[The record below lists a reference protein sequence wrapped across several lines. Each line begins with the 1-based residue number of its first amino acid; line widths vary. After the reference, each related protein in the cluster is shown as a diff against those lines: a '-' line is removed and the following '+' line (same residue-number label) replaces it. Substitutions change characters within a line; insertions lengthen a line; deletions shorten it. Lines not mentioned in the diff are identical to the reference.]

1 MHLHTRELQGEL
13 RSCFTHGTKKGAVLK
28 VLAHMRW
35 KDGSRRS
42 TQSMIGDE
50 TRRKAGVR
58 AAGALL
64 PRGRDKTLK
73 IEGGHPRVSREG
85 IRKGRPNTF
94 GHDRGRG
101 NTEDGTIQQYKR
113 SFKAEEY

>member
-13 RSCFTHGTKKGAVLK
+13 RSSVTHGTKKRAVLK
-28 VLAHMRW
+28 VLVHMRW

-64 PRGRDKTLK
+64 PRGQDKTLK
-73 IEGGHPRVSREG
+73 IERGHPRVSREG
-85 IRKGRPNTF
+85 TRKGRQNTF

>member
-1 MHLHTRELQGEL
+1 
-13 RSCFTHGTKKGAVLK
+13 
-28 VLAHMRW
+28 MRW
-35 KDGSRRS
+35 KDRSRRS

-50 TRRKAGVR
+50 TRKKAGVR

-64 PRGRDKTLK
+64 PRGWDKTLK

-85 IRKGRPNTF
+85 IRKRGQNTF

-101 NTEDGTIQQYKR
+101 NTEDGKIQQYKR
-113 SFKAEEY
+113 SFKAEDY